1 MKLVW
6 EKQSLGL
13 EFDFGQTWTPVVAWI
28 GQYASSLELC
38 ATPFDVRGL
47 SGEETEVEGPL
58 CKMSATV

>member
-13 EFDFGQTWTPVVAWI
+13 EFDFGQVWTPVVAWI
-28 GQYASSLELC
+28 GRHVSSLELC
-38 ATPFDVRGL
+38 AAPFVVRGL
-47 SGEETEVEGPL
+47 SGEETEVGGPL